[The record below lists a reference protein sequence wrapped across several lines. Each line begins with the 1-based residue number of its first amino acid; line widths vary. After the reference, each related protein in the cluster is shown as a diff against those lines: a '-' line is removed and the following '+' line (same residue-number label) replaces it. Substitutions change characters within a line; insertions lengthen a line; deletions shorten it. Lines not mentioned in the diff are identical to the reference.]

1 MCQLK
6 GRKSGGRR
14 WHAERSHVVRTK
26 RARLWWERRERNCLS
41 RRKRNWSGRD
51 MSMSESRREME
62 YPLEKRHEPV
72 PGERLVVGGG
82 SGGVVAV
89 FERFL
94 VTKAYQM
101 FVDVCE

>member
-1 MCQLK
+1 
-6 GRKSGGRR
+6 
-14 WHAERSHVVRTK
+14 
-26 RARLWWERRERNCLS
+26 
-41 RRKRNWSGRD
+41 

>member
-1 MCQLK
+1 
-6 GRKSGGRR
+6 
-14 WHAERSHVVRTK
+14 
-26 RARLWWERRERNCLS
+26 
-41 RRKRNWSGRD
+41 
-51 MSMSESRREME
+51 
-62 YPLEKRHEPV
+62 
-72 PGERLVVGGG
+72 VGGG